1 MKLGPEDGGE
11 GSAGDSV
18 SHLLCQDA
26 STHPTWFPRPTLT
39 QLVGERQC
47 EGGLLQGALQ
57 RGPVAGAPLW
67 RLLVQPGGGQV
78 AELPGGVGGAPALV
92 PADAAAPIQA
102 GDLAKIYNT
111 DLRVTGGGSIQQHL
125 QCGLAGL
132 GEGGDQAPKSD
143 GFRNPVPSEMQGL
156 SRRPGSEGGW
166 IITRPCLS
174 SAPR

>member
-1 MKLGPEDGGE
+1 MKLGPEDGE

-18 SHLLCQDA
+18 SHLLYQDA
-26 STHPTWFPRPTLT
+26 STHPTWFPSPTLT

-67 RLLVQPGGGQV
+67 RLLVQPRGGQV
-78 AELPGGVGGAPALV
+78 AELPGRVGGAPALV

-111 DLRVTGGGSIQQHL
+111 DLRVTGGGSVQ
-125 QCGLAGL
+125 
-132 GEGGDQAPKSD
+132 
-143 GFRNPVPSEMQGL
+143 
-156 SRRPGSEGGW
+156 
-166 IITRPCLS
+166 
-174 SAPR
+174 